1 MRLLRLKVAGFGPL
15 QGEYTFQ
22 EGRLALL
29 IDDNER
35 GKSSLLAAISA
46 ALYGLDGDRRTHRM
60 LTPAERWRPWKG
72 GDYRVELEIE
82 SAGERYSI
90 KRDFERGSVEVWNSR
105 GREVTE
111 EFRDGKED
119 YSIGRKL
126 FGLDL
131 YEFEKC
137 AWLRQGELD
146 GVVPGDEKA
155 RRASTLHARLE
166 SAADTRVGD
175 TNASEALQVLE
186 GAARRYNCPELD
198 STLTVENAIKA
209 LEARL
214 GMVEVEIRTL
224 ENDLARVSEPLEEL
238 ARISE
243 EEKVARYSLQRL
255 EAEKREAMGAE
266 VQRQI
271 KQHVDQTAALEK
283 LKAEA
288 ESLAGAAHLPA
299 NAEAELRET
308 IARHEEAQRNLDAL
322 EARRRDEQ
330 ARERGALEAEAE
342 TLRAYADCTTEDA
355 DRFVALASDIRRI
368 AEEDSRLRTEVFQLR
383 ESLAGHGHEPE
394 RIQALTSRFG
404 ALEESKQKLLRGQSE
419 IALVF
424 QTEVAGLEQV
434 RTGSTET
441 LRSID
446 ALRNSRRLP
455 GWFLTAL
462 GLGTAVAGAVV
473 FALHG
478 QMGLWSAMLVAG
490 GLSIV
495 AGLMMLR
502 SGAQARADEREEALR
517 SLSDAQRRLNHLRG
531 QRAEAEVA
539 LADMSRTMGYRDP
552 VELIREWGE
561 YARLMEDSSPVMRSQ
576 ERIATLEAQRKTTL
590 DEVRRL
596 LDRVGGGSPDP
607 GHLEHIAARIR
618 SLKAVQQRIAEL
630 ERNWS
635 WIDEERRVAEASAT
649 GLKERALRI
658 LQSAGLT
665 YDPSRDWAEH
675 VQDLA
680 QRANARSRHATLT
693 EQLIPQAESQL
704 RPPEEIEAL
713 RSQLKLLDSERSPA
727 EAELPRL
734 LRSPIEIEQE
744 GERYRAALDT
754 VQKRRQDLRVAV
766 DESWRRHHTEHPEK
780 LVQRERI
787 VTALERARRFRRAVE
802 LSRETIQSVAV
813 ETHKRWADHLNQ
825 RVAEILHSVGTRVDE
840 LRFGEDLDF
849 SVKFWNGQQ
858 VARGKAVLQL
868 SAGARDQLHL
878 AVRLAVAEYLSRGQE
893 PVPLLI
899 DDAFASSDDGR
910 ARAGMKLLLEHF
922 ATRHQI
928 ILVTCHRKRYEALA
942 ALDTELYAT
951 RVQWLEA
958 RTADTP
964 A

>member
-1 MRLLRLKVAGFGPL
+1 MKLLRLKVAGFGPL
-15 QGEYTFQ
+15 QGEYAFQ

-35 GKSSLLAAISA
+35 GKSSLLAAIGA
-46 ALYGLDGDRRTHRM
+46 ALYGLEADRRSHRM
-60 LTPAERWRPWKG
+60 ITPLERWRPWKG
-72 GDYRVELEIE
+72 GDYRVELEFE
-82 SAGERYSI
+82 HDGERYSV
-90 KRDFERGSVEVWNSR
+90 KRDFDRGSVEVWNSR

-111 EFRDGKED
+111 EFREGKED
-119 YSIGRKL
+119 YSVGRKL
-126 FGLDL
+126 FGLDAM
-131 YEFEKC
+131 EFEKC

-146 GVVPGDEKA
+146 AVVPADEKG
-155 RRASTLHARLE
+155 RRNSTLHARLE

-186 GAARRYNCPELD
+186 GALRRYNCPELD
-198 STLTVENAIKA
+198 TTLTVENAIKA
-209 LEARL
+209 LEARH
-214 GMVEVEIRTL
+214 GMVEVEIKTL
-224 ENDLARVSEPLEEL
+224 ENDVARVAEPLEEL
-238 ARISE
+238 ARLAE

-255 EAEKREAMGAE
+255 DAERREAMGAD

-271 KQHVDQTAALEK
+271 KQHVEQTAALEK

-288 ESLAGAAHLPA
+288 DSLAGAAHLPS
-299 NAEAELRET
+299 NSEAELRET
-308 IARHEEAQRNLDAL
+308 IARHEEAQHTLEAL

-383 ESLAGHGHEPE
+383 ESLAGRGYEPE
-394 RIQALTSRFG
+394 RIQLLTSRFAG
-404 ALEESKQKLLRGQSE
+404 LGEAKQKLLRGQSE

-434 RTGSTET
+434 RTESTET

-462 GLGTAVAGAVV
+462 GLGTAVAGGVV

-478 QMGLWSAMLVAG
+478 QNGLWTAMLVVG
-490 GLSIV
+490 GVAIV
-495 AGLMMLR
+495 AGLLMLR
-502 SGAQARADEREEALR
+502 SGAQARADEREDALR
-517 SLSDAQRRLNHLRG
+517 SLSDAQRRLNQLRG

-539 LADMSRTMGYRDP
+539 LGEMSRDMGYRDP

-590 DEVRRL
+590 DEVRGL
-596 LDRVGGGSPDP
+596 LERVGGGSPEP
-607 GHLEHIAARIR
+607 AHLEHIAARIR
-618 SLKAVQQRIAEL
+618 SLKAVQQRLAEL

-658 LQSAGLT
+658 LQGAGLT
-665 YDPSRDWAEH
+665 YDPSRTWAEH
-675 VQDLA
+675 VQDLV
-680 QRANARSRHATLT
+680 QRVNARARHATLT
-693 EQLIPQAESQL
+693 EQLIPQAEGQL
-704 RPPEEIEAL
+704 RPAEEIEAL
-713 RSQLKLLDSERSPA
+713 RNQLKLLDSERSPA

-744 GERYRAALDT
+744 GERYRASLDA
-754 VQKRRQDLRVAV
+754 VQKRRENLRLTV
-766 DESWRRHHTEHPEK
+766 DETWRRHHNEHPEK
-780 LVQRERI
+780 QVQKERLE
-787 VTALERARRFRRAVE
+787 TALERARRFHRAVE
-802 LSRETIQSVAV
+802 LARDTIQSVAV
-813 ETHKRWADHLNQ
+813 ETHRRWADHLNL
-825 RVAEILHSVGTRVDE
+825 RVAEILRTVGTRVED

-858 VARGKAVLQL
+858 VARGKAVVQL
-868 SAGARDQLHL
+868 SAGARDQLHF
-878 AVRLAVAEYLSRGQE
+878 AVRLAVSEYLSRGQE

-899 DDAFASSDDGR
+899 DDAFASSDDAR

-928 ILVTCHRKRYEALA
+928 IMVTCHRRRYEALA
-942 ALDTELYAT
+942 ALDPELYSG

-958 RTADTP
+958 RTADSP